1 MLEVF
6 QYGSQ
11 GNKDKP
17 TITEKFRSQ
26 TLSQIPLFIL
36 DKDLYMHFN
45 LEKAE
50 FKMSPLE
57 RKQILSDATSPYIFL
72 LYTVSKLSRSCLFQK
87 DSGLNPC
94 ANDLINFQLDP
105 DEINMLVAHDYQL
118 MWDLCEHKV
127 VRNAVAD
134 MYAHL
139 SFENKEFSIQFI

>member
-1 MLEVF
+1 
-6 QYGSQ
+6 
-11 GNKDKP
+11 
-17 TITEKFRSQ
+17 
-26 TLSQIPLFIL
+26 
-36 DKDLYMHFN
+36 
-45 LEKAE
+45 
-50 FKMSPLE
+50 MSPLE
-57 RKQILSDATSPYIFL
+57 RKQILIDATSPYIFL

-139 SFENKEFSIQFI
+139 SFENKEFSMQFIQTCLNGLVKRSWDSMKLYERSLIKMLLLKD